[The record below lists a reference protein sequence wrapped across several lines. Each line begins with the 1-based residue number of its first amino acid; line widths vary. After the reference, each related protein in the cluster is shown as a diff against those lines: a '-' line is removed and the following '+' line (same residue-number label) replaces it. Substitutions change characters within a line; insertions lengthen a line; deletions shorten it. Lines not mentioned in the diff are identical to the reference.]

1 MEEKRAGTWHSWPK
15 IWKQGTIEISDGVH
29 PNQWLNQ
36 WTWRILCNRALDGL
50 LNLIRRWALLLF
62 SSEHQFVSICRY
74 LLLTCSFEWPFT
86 SQHTLINMDI
96 KQNIGSHWVLSFF
109 FHQEFH
115 WRMRLK
121 LNEQLRLYRK
131 WIGNTILGAIHKVS
145 FVCITVICTASWFR

>member
-1 MEEKRAGTWHSWPK
+1 MVFIPINGRINEHEEYCAIGHWMAYW
-15 IWKQGTIEISDGVH
+15 
-29 PNQWLNQ
+29 
-36 WTWRILCNRALDGL
+36 ILLGDEHCYFSLQNI
-50 LNLIRRWALLLF
+50 NLF
-62 SSEHQFVSICRY
+62 SICRY

-86 SQHTLINMDI
+86 SQHTLINMSI

-131 WIGNTILGAIHKVS
+131 WIGNTILSAIHRVS